1 MRFLF
6 YSCYSNLFHRFTT
19 SVSTSVRMPA
29 LAARM
34 PDLDRR
40 SWNFQGWQLIGE
52 VLRAS
57 VSIQLVESL
66 QALAL
71 KNLHLNGMWFTSTSV
86 PIGFFVRSM
95 NLWYWFGDHRW
106 KSALS
111 VPSALPALYITAQP
125 NCRKSLCNEALKIMV
140 FFSFFFVSA
149 RGQKSSSLLRLDCAR
164 FRDWILLTLLAENM
178 LHYIYLFTY

>member
-1 MRFLF
+1 MRFPF

-40 SWNFQGWQLIGE
+40 SWNFQGWPLTGE
-52 VLRAS
+52 ALRAS
-57 VSIQLVESL
+57 VSMQLRENL
-66 QALAL
+66 L
-71 KNLHLNGMWFTSTSV
+71 KSLHLSGMWFTSNSV

-95 NLWYWFGDHRW
+95 NLWYWFGENRW

-111 VPSALPALYITAQP
+111 VLSALPAVYITAQP
-125 NCRKSLCNEALKIMV
+125 NCRKSLCNEALKVMV

-149 RGQKSSSLLRLDCAR
+149 RGRKSRSLLRLDCAR

-178 LHYIYLFTY
+178 LHHIYLFTY

>member
-1 MRFLF
+1 MNKDACMILMRFLF

-40 SWNFQGWQLIGE
+40 SWNFQGWQLTGE
-52 VLRAS
+52 ALRAL
-57 VSIQLVESL
+57 VSIQLRESL
-66 QALAL
+66 LSS
-71 KNLHLNGMWFTSTSV
+71 LHLNGIWFTSTLV

-95 NLWYWFGDHRW
+95 NLWYWFGENRW

-111 VPSALPALYITAQP
+111 VLSALPALCITAQ
-125 NCRKSLCNEALKIMV
+125 SLCNEVLKVMVVLV
-140 FFSFFFVSA
+140 FFS
-149 RGQKSSSLLRLDCAR
+149 
-164 FRDWILLTLLAENM
+164 
-178 LHYIYLFTY
+178 

>member
-19 SVSTSVRMPA
+19 SASTSVRMPA

-40 SWNFQGWQLIGE
+40 SWNFQGWQLTGE
-52 VLRAS
+52 ALRAL
-57 VSIQLVESL
+57 VSIQLRESL
-66 QALAL
+66 LIS
-71 KNLHLNGMWFTSTSV
+71 LHLNGMWFTSTFV

-95 NLWYWFGDHRW
+95 NLWYWFGDNRW

-111 VPSALPALYITAQP
+111 VLSALPALYITAQP
-125 NCRKSLCNEALKIMV
+125 NCRKSLCNEVVKVMV
-140 FFSFFFVSA
+140 VLVFFFVSA
-149 RGQKSSSLLRLDCAR
+149 RGRKSRSLLRLDCER